1 MNMYSSIFCTNLSL
15 SIFLVRA
22 SPQETGTISS
32 AMMYSLKN
40 KVNTG
45 CKNGCKT
52 NPGKLVLLRL
62 RSRLKEDL
70 HTATKFQIGV
80 GYNRATFFLVSLMN
94 IFYEEDGAFKV
105 GSILTDNT
113 TSLQVESSHGKR
125 SKIKT
130 ANVLLRFAQ
139 PGLTEFMTQAEN
151 LASDIDVAFLWE
163 CSPTEEFGFDVLAT
177 EYFGHAP
184 NPVEAASTLIRLHSS
199 PMHFYKK
206 GKGHYKAAP
215 ADALKAALAS
225 AEKKRA
231 QAALQSRYTDELIS
245 FKLPPEF
252 TDKLP
257 QLLYKPD
264 RNTLEVKALEAACA
278 ATHLSAAHLL
288 QCCGAIPSTQAYHL
302 QRFLIENF
310 PHGTDFPDV
319 TVQDHPELPLAEDM
333 AFSIDDATTTEI
345 DDAFSVKQLANGN
358 WRIGVHIAA
367 PTLGIAPGS
376 PADLIA
382 AQRLSTVY
390 MPGDKITMLPDSVVQ
405 AFTLNA
411 DRVCP
416 SLSMYLEVDAMN
428 LAVISTDSR
437 VERIRIAAN
446 LRHDTLEPLFNE
458 DTLAAGKLDYAFA
471 PELKLLWELAQK
483 LEAARGKS
491 ADNNMQQVD
500 YNFYVEDDRITIS
513 TRQRG
518 SPIDKVVSELMIFVN
533 SEWGKLLATH
543 DVAGIYRT
551 QNNGK
556 VKMSTVP
563 APHQGL
569 GVAQYLWSS
578 SPLRRYVDFI
588 NQRQIISLLNGEA
601 PAYAQNDTALFTVMR
616 DFDTAYSLYNE
627 FQRNMERYWCLRWLL
642 QEQEAK
648 KALSSLPQLPSPQSS
663 PACGRGGEREKQLS
677 ISESPGELF
686 VKGTVLREN
695 LVKLVDIPLV
705 GRIPSLPETP
715 PNTLVVLEIGE
726 IDLLDLNFNARF
738 ISAVEEI
745 ATCQP

>member
-1 MNMYSSIFCTNLSL
+1 
-15 SIFLVRA
+15 
-22 SPQETGTISS
+22 
-32 AMMYSLKN
+32 
-40 KVNTG
+40 
-45 CKNGCKT
+45 
-52 NPGKLVLLRL
+52 
-62 RSRLKEDL
+62 
-70 HTATKFQIGV
+70 
-80 GYNRATFFLVSLMN
+80 MN

-105 GSILTDNT
+105 GNILTDNT
-113 TSLQVESSHGKR
+113 TSLQVESTHGKR
-125 SKIKT
+125 SKIKS

-139 PGLTEFMTQAEN
+139 PGLSEFMAQAEN
-151 LASDIDVAFLWE
+151 LAASIDVEFLWE
-163 CSPTEEFGFDVLAT
+163 CSPPDDFGFDALAT

-184 NPVEAASTLIRLHSS
+184 DPVEGAGTLLRLHSS

-215 ADALKAALAS
+215 PEALKAALAS
-225 AEKKRA
+225 AEKKRL
-231 QAALQSRYTDELIS
+231 QAAMQARYTDELIAS
-245 FKLPPEF
+245 TLPPEF
-252 TDKLP
+252 ADKLP

-288 QCCGAIPSTQAYHL
+288 QRCGAIPSTQAYHL
-302 QRFLIENF
+302 QRFLFENF
-310 PHGTDFPDV
+310 SHGTGFPEV
-319 TVQDHPELPLAEDM
+319 TVEAHPELPLAEDT

-345 DDAFSVKQLANGN
+345 DDAFSVRQLANGN

-376 PADLIA
+376 PCDAIA

-390 MPGDKITMLPDSVVQ
+390 LPGDKITMLPDSVVQ
-405 AFTLNA
+405 AFTLDA
-411 DRVCP
+411 DKVCP
-416 SLSMYLEVDAMN
+416 SLSMYLEVDAAS
-428 LAVISTDSR
+428 LAVINTESR
-437 VERIRIAAN
+437 VERIHIAAN

-458 DTLAAGKLDYAFA
+458 ETLAAEKLDYPFA
-471 PELKLLWELAQK
+471 PELKLLWNLAQK

-491 ADNNMQQVD
+491 ADNSTQQMD
-500 YNFYVEDDRITIS
+500 YNFYVVDDRITIS

-533 SEWGKLLATH
+533 SEWGKLLAAH

-588 NQRQIISLLNGEA
+588 NQRQIISLLRGEA
-601 PAYAQNDTALFTVMR
+601 PAYTQNDTALFTVMR
-616 DFDTAYSLYNE
+616 DFDTAYTLYNE

-642 QEQEAK
+642 QENVRQAEA
-648 KALSSLPQLPSPQSS
+648 L
-663 PACGRGGEREKQLS
+663 
-677 ISESPGELF
+677 
-686 VKGTVLREN
+686 VLREN
-695 LVKLVDIPLV
+695 LVKFVDIPLV
-705 GRIPSLPETP
+705 GRIPSLPETL
-715 PNTLVVLEIGE
+715 PNTRVVLEIGE

-738 ISAVEEI
+738 ISAVDEV
-745 ATCQP
+745 AVCQP